1 MLFAA
6 FVKVGGLKRAPP
18 EPASIWPMLSPE
30 LKPARNAAL
39 EAVVAVCALPGN
51 PGASCNP
58 DATNVFFRGEFVS
71 KAVAMVP
78 GKTSAKMP
86 MPPRITVLPAPRGCH
101 AKPKRG
107 SHAMRW

>member
-6 FVKVGGLKRAPP
+6 LAKVGGLNRAPP
-18 EPASIWPMLSPE
+18 GPASIWLMLSPE
-30 LKPARNAAL
+30 LKPVTNAAL
-39 EAVVAVCALPGN
+39 DAVVAVCALPGR

-58 DATNVFFRGEFVS
+58 DATNVFLSGELVS

-86 MPPRITVLPAPRGCH
+86 KPPRITVLPAPKGCH
-101 AKPKRG
+101 AKPTRG
-107 SHAMRW
+107 SHA